1 MKCDI
6 CGKEK
11 KCQTWDYII
20 KRKGTGR
27 VRRYTPGTDIVYKVG
42 GKEVGGER
50 NTTYT
55 TSTVSRVAD
64 RGTANICM
72 KCRIIWSIIL
82 IIAFSIIIALI
93 VFLFLKAIET
103 LSKASPAS
111 SIVDVLVKTFEA
123 SLIVF
128 TLISLTPLM
137 KHIMLSFKLALKKKV
152 LPWKVMSKFWE

>member
-11 KCQTWDYII
+11 KCQTWDFII
-20 KRKGTGR
+20 KRNGIGR
-27 VRRYTPGTDIVYKVG
+27 VRRYTPGMDQVYKVG
-42 GKEVGGER
+42 GKEVGRER

-55 TSTVSRVAD
+55 TGTVSRVTD

-82 IIAFSIIIALI
+82 IIAFSIIITLAA
-93 VFLFLKAIET
+93 FLFLKAIET

-111 SIVDVLVKTFEA
+111 SIVDVLVKTFET

-128 TLISLTPLM
+128 SLISLTPLM
-137 KHIMLSFKLALKKKV
+137 KHIILSLKLALKKKV